1 MLVLLEL
8 LFLQKNQLHFKF
20 KKNHIFIMQS
30 QIAVIMNTP
39 AKTRYML
46 VHGRNL
52 VKINEMIISEISI
65 VKSSPRV
72 LYQVPFKLSKNPN
85 RNWKELLL
93 NYWPLLCKQV
103 ENASNTT
110 LWACHNRIIINNVPI
125 ELDKYVLNDLLS
137 KAIDTINEWVVLN
150 KQKLT

>member
-1 MLVLLEL
+1 
-8 LFLQKNQLHFKF
+8 
-20 KKNHIFIMQS
+20 
-30 QIAVIMNTP
+30 MNTP
-39 AKTRYML
+39 AKTRFLL

-72 LYQVPFKLSKNPN
+72 LYQVPFELSKNPN

-110 LWACHNRIIINNVPI
+110 LRDCHNRIIINNVPI